1 MYVTAT
7 SGGTLYFTGR
17 GGIYRSQ
24 WLDGQYQPAEELGQE
39 INSLGNPAHPY
50 VAPDESYLLFDA
62 NPPGSHLPSIYVSFR
77 QADDTW
83 TEADQLGSG
92 ISTDDAELAASVS
105 PDGRFLFF
113 ARVVGGNAD
122 IYWVDAS
129 VLDAYRP

>member
-7 SGGTLYFTGR
+7 SGGALYFTGR
-17 GGIYRSQ
+17 GGIYRSR
-24 WLDGQYQPAEELGQE
+24 WLDGHYQPAEKLGQE
-39 INSLGNPAHPY
+39 VNSLGNPAHPY

-62 NPPGSHLPSIYVSFR
+62 NPPGSRLPSIYVSFR
-77 QADDTW
+77 QAGGTW
-83 TEADQLGSG
+83 TEAERLGNE

-113 ARVVGGNAD
+113 ARFVGGSAD